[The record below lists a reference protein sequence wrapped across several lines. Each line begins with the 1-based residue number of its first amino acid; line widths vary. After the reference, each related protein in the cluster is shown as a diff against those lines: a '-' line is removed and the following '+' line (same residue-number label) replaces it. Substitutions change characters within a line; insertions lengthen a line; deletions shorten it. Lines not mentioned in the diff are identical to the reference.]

1 LLFLALAIGATGV
14 PAPWPNAT
22 ALAAIVIGALAQIAA
37 TGLMLA
43 AMREKSFVV
52 STALIKT
59 EPVHAALFGLVV
71 LGDALTLGL
80 ATAIALALTGVYLM
94 SWPKGISRDT
104 LVSRRRSSQPPA
116 ALSGA
121 NFGDTRDTRFM
132 SLLVWRRFGS
142 SFRSKPQVVRN
153 FRNATPGRRAI
164 VFGLAAAVLFGV
176 SAVGYRAGILALGSE
191 SFIVAASTALA
202 IALTFQTVV
211 LTAWLA
217 VFDRPVLGQILASW
231 RPSLAA
237 GFTGAAASQFWFLAF
252 AIAPVAQVRTLAL
265 IEILFAQVVSRRIF
279 SQAVSRREIAGM
291 ALIAAGVAVLL
302 NL

>member
-1 LLFLALAIGATGV
+1 MVVTTSLWVLFTILGAAGQVARNALQRSLTATLGTVGATHVRFLFGLPFGLVFLLLATVWTGV
-14 PAPWPNAT
+14 PAPWPDIA
-22 ALAAIVIGALAQIAA
+22 ALAFIVIGALAQIAA

-71 LGDALTLGL
+71 LGDALTPGL
-80 ATAIALALTGVYLM
+80 ALAIALALAGVYLM
-94 SWPKGISRDT
+94 SWPKGVSRDT
-104 LVSRRRSSQPPA
+104 L
-116 ALSGA
+116 G
-121 NFGDTRDTRFM
+121 
-132 SLLVWRRFGS
+132 
-142 SFRSKPQVVRN
+142 
-153 FRNATPGRRAI
+153 GRA
-164 VFGLAAAVLFGV
+164 VLYGLAAAALFGV

-191 SFIVAASTALA
+191 SFVVAASTALA
-202 IALTFQTVV
+202 IALTFQTAL
-211 LTAWLA
+211 LTGWLGL
-217 VFDRPVLGQILASW
+217 FDRPVLGQILASW

-291 ALIAAGVAVLL
+291 AFIAAGVVVLL